1 MKSKLLL
8 IWLLALVAVCI
19 GQFALHR
26 IHVQQQQI
34 NAANM
39 RKYMRTTYDPFGD
52 HVIHEA
58 PLPKN
63 TLRVKLTCK
72 EEAAIKRLEN
82 QQN

>member
-1 MKSKLLL
+1 MKNKLLL
-8 IWLLALVAVCI
+8 ICVLAITAVTM
-19 GQFALHR
+19 GQYALHR

-34 NAANM
+34 NTANM

-58 PLPKN
+58 PLPRN
-63 TLRVKLTCK
+63 TLRVKLTQK
-72 EEAAIKRLEN
+72 EAEAIQRLT

>member
-1 MKSKLLL
+1 MKNKLLL
-8 IWLLALVAVCI
+8 ICLLATIAI
-19 GQFALHR
+19 AAGQYALHR

-63 TLRVKLTCK
+63 TLRVKLTR
-72 EEAAIKRLEN
+72 EESEAIKRLEA
-82 QQN
+82 Q

>member
-1 MKSKLLL
+1 MKKSL
-8 IWLLALVAVCI
+8 IICLLAIIAVAA

-26 IHVQQQQI
+26 IHTRQQEV
-34 NAANM
+34 NEAAM

-63 TLRVKLTCK
+63 TLRVKLTR
-72 EEAAIKRLEN
+72 EEAEAIKRLEA
-82 QQN
+82 Q

>member
-1 MKSKLLL
+1 MKSLYKLLF
-8 IWLLALVAVCI
+8 ICTLALAAI
-19 GQFALHR
+19 STGQYALHR
-26 IHVQQQQI
+26 IHVQQQEI

-63 TLRVKLTCK
+63 TLRVKLTQK
-72 EEAAIKRLEN
+72 EAEAIKRLE
-82 QQN
+82 QE